1 MSEFMS
7 THSPMIAGL
16 EKMNMKVLLGFAFL
30 LFLKSYVAMNPEEAI
45 KIAKSKMPPAP
56 NIRVGSFLKPYKK
69 ITKQSFKMNM
79 RNALIR
85 QAIREMEK
93 NGTSRTYTEED
104 MMENF
109 EEIEACRNE
118 EINCDIKK
126 YRTITGE
133 CNNIQ
138 NPKWGA
144 SFRPFARVI
153 EARYGNDESNPTTFG
168 QHYEKPG
175 CLKSGPLPNPRLL
188 SERFFQD
195 RNLPSK
201 RVTHMLTQFGQF
213 LDHDLTLTPEAH
225 VDVPCCKH
233 PHQDECNPI
242 EVPRKDPFFSRF
254 KQTCLEL
261 TRSEKFCNSRP
272 RQQFNAVTSFVDASN
287 VYGSEEELAKE
298 LRVPNSYL
306 LRITLTKTGK
316 SLLPLIDGEFLAG
329 DERSS
334 EMPGLATMHNLFL
347 REHNRIAKLL
357 AKNKGHRS
365 NEEIFEEARRIVGAE
380 MQNIVYGEFLY
391 GILGY
396 RMYQYNLNLKPN
408 SFYNPFIN
416 PSTSNSFA
424 TAAFRYGHSMIE
436 GSIQRRSINT
446 NALISTFQLKNNFN
460 NLHQYVSKNGRGMEE
475 IIGGLFTQPA
485 QSSDRFIVDDV
496 TRLLFREKNSPFG
509 QDLMSRNIQRS
520 RDHGLPPY
528 GAFRQ
533 ACGLKPICNWK
544 TRPSSISKQ
553 NWNLLKRWYK
563 SPNDIDLFVAGISET
578 PLDGSVLGE
587 TFTCLITR
595 QFMALKD
602 GDRFFFTHSGQSG
615 SFNYDQI
622 HNIRQRTLSQII
634 CDNTQIKTVPIS
646 VFIHG
651 STKVPCSKH
660 STLNIALFK

>member
-1 MSEFMS
+1 
-7 THSPMIAGL
+7 MIAGL

-93 NGTSRTYTEED
+93 NGTSRAYSEED
-104 MMENF
+104 MMEEMMENC
-109 EEIEACRNE
+109 EEIEACQSE
-118 EINCDIKK
+118 EIHCQVKK

-133 CNNIQ
+133 CNNLQ

-144 SFRPFARVI
+144 SFTPFARVI
-153 EARYGNDESNPTTFG
+153 EARYGNDESNPTTVG

-188 SERFFQD
+188 SVNFFKD
-195 RNLPSK
+195 KNRPLS
-201 RVTHMLTQFGQF
+201 RATHMLAQFGQF

-225 VDVPCCKH
+225 VDVPCCED
-233 PHQDECNPI
+233 PSQEECNPI
-242 EVPRKDPFFSRF
+242 EVSRKDPFFSKF

-306 LRITLTKTGK
+306 LRTTRTKTGK

-357 AKNKGHRS
+357 AENKGHRS

-396 RMYQYNLNLKPN
+396 P
-408 SFYNPFIN
+408 
-416 PSTSNSFA
+416 
-424 TAAFRYGHSMIE
+424 AFRYGHSMIE

-485 QSSDRFIVDDV
+485 QSFDRFIVDDV

>member
-1 MSEFMS
+1 
-7 THSPMIAGL
+7 MIAGL
-16 EKMNMKVLLGFAFL
+16 EKMSMKVLLGVAFL

-93 NGTSRTYTEED
+93 NGTSRAYSEED
-104 MMENF
+104 MMEEMMENC
-109 EEIEACRNE
+109 EEIEACQSE
-118 EINCDIKK
+118 EIHCQVKK

-133 CNNIQ
+133 CNNLQ

-144 SFRPFARVI
+144 SFTPFARVI
-153 EARYGNDESNPTTFG
+153 EARYGNDESNPTTVG

-188 SERFFQD
+188 SVNFFKD
-195 RNLPSK
+195 KNRPLS
-201 RVTHMLTQFGQF
+201 RATHMLAQFGQF

-225 VDVPCCKH
+225 VDVPCCED
-233 PHQDECNPI
+233 PSQEECNPI
-242 EVPRKDPFFSRF
+242 EVSRKDPFFSKF

-306 LRITLTKTGK
+306 LRTTRTKTGK

-357 AKNKGHRS
+357 AEHHGHKS
-365 NEEIFEEARRIVGAE
+365 KEEIFQEARRIVGAE
-380 MQNIVYGEFLY
+380 MQNIVYGEFLH

-396 RMYQYNLNLKPN
+396 RRFHYDLNLKQS
-408 SFYNPFIN
+408 SFYDPFMN

-424 TAAFRYGHSMIE
+424 TAAFRFGHSMVE
-436 GSIQRRSINT
+436 GSIQRRSISN
-446 NALISTFQLKNNFN
+446 NALIRTFQLKNNFN
-460 NLHQYVSKNGRGMEE
+460 NLNEYTAKNGRGMEE
-475 IIGGLFTQPA
+475 IICGLFTQSA
-485 QSSDRFIVDDV
+485 QSPDRFIIDDF
-496 TRLLFREKNSPFG
+496 TRFLFREKNSKFG
-509 QDLMSRNIQRS
+509 QDLMARNIQRS

-563 SPNDIDLFVAGISET
+563 SPNDIDLFVAGVAET
-578 PLDGSVLGE
+578 PLSGSVLGE
-587 TFTCLITR
+587 TFACLIGR
-595 QFMALKD
+595 QFRALRD
-602 GDRFFFTHSGQSG
+602 GDRFFFTHYGQSG
-615 SFNYDQI
+615 SFTFEQI
-622 HNIRQRTLSQII
+622 KSIRKRTLSQII
-634 CDNTQIKTVPIS
+634 CDNTQIKRVPIS
-646 VFIHG
+646 IFLRK
-651 STKVPCSKH
+651 SRKVYCSKH
-660 STLNIALFK
+660 STLNIDLFK